1 MKSTNDYVVEVM
13 DAVVTA
19 VDNALSIL
27 EQRTLYSA

>member
-19 VDNALSIL
+19 IDNVLSIL